1 MGIEPDCFG
10 RLSCHTMSPFIID
23 GHLDIA
29 CNALGCQRDQTL
41 PLSELRHRDVGS
53 TDGRGTAMV
62 SLPELRRANVG
73 IVMATLF
80 TRCKADDQPGRTI
93 ARENTDYVEP
103 CMVHAAAMA
112 QLAYYRALQHRGE
125 VNIIT
130 STRQLHDAVEP
141 WRTMPVRLDASAK
154 LPVGL
159 IITMECADPVLDV
172 DDLRQWF
179 DAGLRG
185 LSLAHYGA
193 GRYASGTPRANAQLL
208 ADGNGPLTYEG
219 MQLLHAMHEL
229 PLALDLAH
237 LSDASFEQALEL
249 FDGPVYA
256 SHANCR
262 ALCDTPR
269 QLTNEQI
276 RRIIERDG
284 VIGCVMH
291 NGMIRTDWQPE
302 QDRQQVSLRHVV
314 NHVDHIC
321 QLAGSAKHV
330 AIGSDLDG
338 GFGNEKCPAELDT
351 IADLHRLSPLLSE
364 RGMTD
369 DDIAMFNHGNWL
381 RFWQG
386 VLK

>member
-1 MGIEPDCFG
+1 
-10 RLSCHTMSPFIID
+10 MSPLIID

-41 PLSELRHRDVGS
+41 PLAELRRRDAGS

-62 SLPELRRANVG
+62 SLPQLREANVG

-80 TRCKADDQPGRTI
+80 ARCKADDLPGRTI

-112 QLAYYRALQHRGE
+112 QLAYYRALAHRGE
-125 VNIIT
+125 VDIIT
-130 STRQLHDAVEP
+130 HARALRDAAEP
-141 WRTMPVRLDASAK
+141 WQTMPVRLEPAASRR
-154 LPVGL
+154 VGL
-159 IITMECADPVLDV
+159 IITMECADPILDP
-172 DDLRQWF
+172 DDLHRWVE
-179 DAGLRG
+179 AGLRG

-193 GRYASGTPRANAQLL
+193 ARYASGTPRPDAATQ
-208 ADGNGPLTYEG
+208 ADGNGPLTHDG
-219 MQLLHAMHEL
+219 MQLLHAMREL
-229 PLALDLAH
+229 PLALDLTH
-237 LSDASFEQALEL
+237 LADASFEQALEL

-269 QLTNEQI
+269 QLTDEQI

-291 NGMIRTDWQPE
+291 NAMIRTGWQPE
-302 QDRQQVSLRHVV
+302 HGRQQVSLRHVV
-314 NHVDHIC
+314 DHIDHIC
-321 QLAGSAKHV
+321 QMAGSANHV

-338 GFGNEKCPAELDT
+338 GFGSETCPVELES
-351 IADLHRLSPLLSE
+351 IADLHRITALLSE
-364 RGMTD
+364 RGMSD
-369 DDIAMFNHGNWL
+369 QDIALFNHGNWL
-381 RFWQG
+381 RFWQRIMPA
-386 VLK
+386 